1 MFSPL
6 PVATPCIK
14 HITPSEG
21 WTHGG
26 ASVTILGDNFFDG
39 LQVVFGSN
47 LVWSEVIIYIMINRA
62 DPRYLCI
69 NTAKPRVDNIIC
81 YVNTVYLALG
91 RSSVDRF
98 FFFRF
103 LNFFTTYRTKRLLY
117 ETKKNSRLYSPLFYS
132 QWFSS
137 FLFVSLIG
145 TCALGLLYKLHIIPK
160 R

>member
-47 LVWSEVIIYIMINRA
+47 LVWSEVIIRNRFVCA
-62 DPRYLCI
+62 RGAAATAYVPREYFFEH
-69 NTAKPRVDNIIC
+69 R
-81 YVNTVYLALG
+81 LG
-91 RSSVDRF
+91 
-98 FFFRF
+98 
-103 LNFFTTYRTKRLLY
+103 
-117 ETKKNSRLYSPLFYS
+117 
-132 QWFSS
+132 
-137 FLFVSLIG
+137 
-145 TCALGLLYKLHIIPK
+145 GLLYSCSVDTPGRVEKFVPAEI

>member
-47 LVWSEVIIYIMINRA
+47 LVWSEVITKPNGFTAAYY
-62 DPRYLCI
+62 RYGCVIL
-69 NTAKPRVDNIIC
+69 V
-81 YVNTVYLALG
+81 
-91 RSSVDRF
+91 F
-98 FFFRF
+98 F
-103 LNFFTTYRTKRLLY
+103 
-117 ETKKNSRLYSPLFYS
+117 
-132 QWFSS
+132 
-137 FLFVSLIG
+137 
-145 TCALGLLYKLHIIPK
+145 
-160 R
+160 

>member
-47 LVWSEVIIYIMINRA
+47 LVWSEVII
-62 DPRYLCI
+62 
-69 NTAKPRVDNIIC
+69 
-81 YVNTVYLALG
+81 
-91 RSSVDRF
+91 
-98 FFFRF
+98 
-103 LNFFTTYRTKRLLY
+103 
-117 ETKKNSRLYSPLFYS
+117 KKN
-132 QWFSS
+132 
-137 FLFVSLIG
+137 
-145 TCALGLLYKLHIIPK
+145 
-160 R
+160 

>member
-47 LVWSEVIIYIMINRA
+47 LVWSEVIIY
-62 DPRYLCI
+62 
-69 NTAKPRVDNIIC
+69 
-81 YVNTVYLALG
+81 VYTLSSNALG
-91 RSSVDRF
+91 I
-98 FFFRF
+98 
-103 LNFFTTYRTKRLLY
+103 
-117 ETKKNSRLYSPLFYS
+117 P
-132 QWFSS
+132 Q
-137 FLFVSLIG
+137 
-145 TCALGLLYKLHIIPK
+145 II
-160 R
+160 REF

>member
-47 LVWSEVIIYIMINRA
+47 LVWSEVIINTKLNIYIYYCVFA
-62 DPRYLCI
+62 YSEH
-69 NTAKPRVDNIIC
+69 VDLI
-81 YVNTVYLALG
+81 
-91 RSSVDRF
+91 
-98 FFFRF
+98 
-103 LNFFTTYRTKRLLY
+103 RLLY
-117 ETKKNSRLYSPLFYS
+117 FPAAIDSTRHTSANTTQAHTRHRGSN
-132 QWFSS
+132 
-137 FLFVSLIG
+137 VVV
-145 TCALGLLYKLHIIPK
+145 
-160 R
+160 

>member
-47 LVWSEVIIYIMINRA
+47 LVWSEVSINHKQTKIS
-62 DPRYLCI
+62 YFI
-69 NTAKPRVDNIIC
+69 TTW
-81 YVNTVYLALG
+81 YVYT
-91 RSSVDRF
+91 
-98 FFFRF
+98 
-103 LNFFTTYRTKRLLY
+103 TKRLHNRDGPEFKRSVEERGRVLVRSNLTATSRGHLCVWD
-117 ETKKNSRLYSPLFYS
+117 EEKTNKLIKKIVVRRWVMKTFHCVTSNVRARF
-132 QWFSS
+132 
-137 FLFVSLIG
+137 
-145 TCALGLLYKLHIIPK
+145 
-160 R
+160 

>member
-47 LVWSEVIIYIMINRA
+47 LVWSEVIINRKLDTHTDIYIL
-62 DPRYLCI
+62 YY
-69 NTAKPRVDNIIC
+69 RVFAYSEHVGLI
-81 YVNTVYLALG
+81 
-91 RSSVDRF
+91 
-98 FFFRF
+98 
-103 LNFFTTYRTKRLLY
+103 RLLC
-117 ETKKNSRLYSPLFYS
+117 
-132 QWFSS
+132 
-137 FLFVSLIG
+137 VSLQ
-145 TCALGLLYKLHIIPK
+145 LLTPHAIQVQTPPRPIPGIVEVTLSYKSKQFCKGSPGRFAYICKCKFL
-160 R
+160 